1 MKKLAKAQMGKIV
14 KSVGNTL
21 LKKRPTKQVF
31 GAAGAITGGLGT
43 AAAISTYQAKKQF
56 AEKEKSPEGIAQKK
70 KYEDLKKSDFRYK
83 NGKGIESTKTIK
95 LEDFINFIKT
105 ESRNSTIEKILL

>member
-31 GAAGAITGGLGT
+31 GAASAITGGLGT

-56 AEKEKSPEGIAQKK
+56 AEREKSPKGVAQKK
-70 KYEDLKKSDFRYK
+70 KYEDLKKQYPKSFK
-83 NGKGIESTKTIK
+83 KKMGGSIK
-95 LEDFINFIKT
+95 K
-105 ESRNSTIEKILL
+105 K